1 MGINSSTYVFA
12 ISIIYYFAPAKKKI
26 SFFSAGSS
34 LATILIILASIG
46 FDFYISN
53 FSRYNAIYGSIGA
66 LIILLIWIQL
76 VSMILLIGFELNV
89 SILNAR
95 KKR

>member
-1 MGINSSTYVFA
+1 MFFA
-12 ISIIYYFAPAKKKI
+12 ISIIYYFAPAKREKYR
-26 SFFSAGSS
+26 FFSAGSS

-95 KKR
+95 KKKIDAIN